1 MVPIYRYQ
9 RGLVQGQQIATPPS
23 SRHLHA
29 MILCGQQPGSVLLP
43 RGSFLFLKADYGLS
57 AVLDL
62 EPCLKLQPT

>member
-1 MVPIYRYQ
+1 MVPIYRHQ

-23 SRHLHA
+23 FRNSHA
-29 MILCGQQPGSVLLP
+29 MILSGQQPGSVLLP
-43 RGSFLFLKADYGLS
+43 RGSFPFLKANSGLS